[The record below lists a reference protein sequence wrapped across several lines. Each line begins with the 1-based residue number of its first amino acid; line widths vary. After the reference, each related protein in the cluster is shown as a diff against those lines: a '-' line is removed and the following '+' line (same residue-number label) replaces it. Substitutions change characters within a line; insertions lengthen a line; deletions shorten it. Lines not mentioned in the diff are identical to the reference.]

1 MIKSKILLHACCA
14 PCLTAAHDRLK
25 SEYDIDIVWY
35 NPNIYPVDEEKKRL
49 AELRRYAGEV
59 KANLIELPCNDDDI
73 VEWKQSVVSFAHLP
87 EGQRRCSECI
97 YFRLNKMTKFA
108 KKEKYKRVATT
119 LTVSPKKSAILVN
132 NALKKSSIN
141 AGLEYIE
148 ADFKKQNGY
157 LKSIE
162 LSKAHN
168 LYRQN
173 YCGCE
178 YSLSESKQKHEI

>member
-73 VEWKQSVVSFAHLP
+73 VEWKQSVVSFAHLRP
-87 EGQRRCSECI
+87 FPRAQCLHQPTRGLLRSEHRPGRRLGGGGAFLALLEHLGRETS
-97 YFRLNKMTKFA
+97 FSPFFSLPFSHT
-108 KKEKYKRVATT
+108 ATGAT
-119 LTVSPKKSAILVN
+119 CWSWA
-132 NALKKSSIN
+132 
-141 AGLEYIE
+141 
-148 ADFKKQNGY
+148 
-157 LKSIE
+157 
-162 LSKAHN
+162 
-168 LYRQN
+168 R
-173 YCGCE
+173 
-178 YSLSESKQKHEI
+178 

>member
-1 MIKSKILLHACCA
+1 MKQKVLLHACCA

-25 SEYDIDIVWY
+25 SEYDIDIIWY

-49 AELRRYAGEV
+49 AELRRYAVEV
-59 KANLIELPCNDDDI
+59 KTNLIELPCDDGDI
-73 VEWKQSVVSFAHLP
+73 AEWKESVVSFAHLQ

-97 YFRLNKMTKFA
+97 YFRLNKMTNFA

-119 LTVSPKKSAILVN
+119 LTVSPKKSALLVN

-148 ADFKKQNGY
+148 TDFKKQNGY

-162 LSKAHN
+162 LSKLHN

-178 YSLSESKQKHEI
+178 YSLAESKQRHKN